1 MWLPVEVSE
10 GQFAEELVAEK
21 TGDNSNKRREKMNRP
36 RPNKTFSL
44 RLFRAWHDV
53 WLILAVVELC
63 SSTQLLI
70 FLPLGELL

>member
-10 GQFAEELVAEK
+10 GQFAEELVAGK
-21 TGDNSNKRREKMNRP
+21 TDEIIQTNARKATVPQINN
-36 RPNKTFSL
+36 FSL

-53 WLILAVVELC
+53 WLILAVVKLC